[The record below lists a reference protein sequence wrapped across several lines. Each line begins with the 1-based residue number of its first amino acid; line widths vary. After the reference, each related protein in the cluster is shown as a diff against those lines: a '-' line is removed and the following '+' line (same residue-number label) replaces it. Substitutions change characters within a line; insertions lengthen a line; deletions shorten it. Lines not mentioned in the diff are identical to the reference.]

1 MGLCSLTNEQL
12 LKFFI
17 AVVDAELFKTVFTK
31 NFKSIDIKNSNHGG
45 VWNVGIG
52 GGWVNSR
59 VHLCY
64 DPREQP
70 VVEGLKY
77 EDILTISAGNIHTQ
91 SKQMKCFPRH
101 Y

>member
-1 MGLCSLTNEQL
+1 MTESLTDEQL
-12 LKFFI
+12 LKFLI

-31 NFKSIDIKNSNHGG
+31 NFKSVDIENTNDGG

-52 GGWVNSR
+52 GGWVNGR

-70 VVEGLKY
+70 VVESLKY
-77 EDILTISAGNIHTQ
+77 EDILTISSTTRNLTNEMLSQRYIQ
-91 SKQMKCFPRH
+91 
-101 Y
+101 